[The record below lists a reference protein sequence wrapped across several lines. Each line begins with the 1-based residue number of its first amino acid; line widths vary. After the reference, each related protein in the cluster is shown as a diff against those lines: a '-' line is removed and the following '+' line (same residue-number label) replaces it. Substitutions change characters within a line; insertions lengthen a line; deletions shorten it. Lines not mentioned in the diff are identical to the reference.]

1 MLQEVEMNS
10 VFKPKVPKEQDQLH
24 ILIATCFQDRDFARK
39 LAAALR
45 RDRVTPSIEIAEMS
59 ASDSLARKLAST
71 THPIDCVIPLISII
85 SVAHNWVGRELSEVM
100 SREINH
106 RWVRTYPAKVDNC
119 SLPAVLL
126 NRFFADFYSLGW
138 NEAYEAVKAAI
149 QRKPGADQPTM
160 RQPAARAP
168 KPAIRKE
175 ELAPAPQ
182 PTDSKQVYLSY
193 DHEND
198 GYYRDVLLTWSKM
211 PGFAQ
216 LWVNEQPPTVPVDGP
231 EAEPVKQEL
240 SRRISSGSGLLCVVG
255 ANCCTN
261 GWMAW
266 EIKKADELGK
276 RIIAVRI
283 NRDCAVP
290 ELLSE
295 MGATCAMS
303 FTFEGIR
310 RAIEEAYGES
320 SLD

>member
-1 MLQEVEMNS
+1 MN
-10 VFKPKVPKEQDQLH
+10 FGFGTKAPKGQDQPH
-24 ILIATCFQDRDFARK
+24 ILIANCFQDREFARK

-45 RDRVTPSIEIAEMS
+45 RDRVSPSIEIAEMS

-71 THPIDCVIPLISII
+71 THPMDCVVPVISII
-85 SVAHNWVGRELSEVM
+85 SVTHKWVERELVEVM
-100 SREINH
+100 SREING

-126 NRFFADFYSLGW
+126 DRFFADFYVLGW
-138 NEAYEAVKAAI
+138 NQAYEAIKAAI
-149 QRKPGADQPTM
+149 QRKPGADRPTM

-168 KPAIRKE
+168 KPAPP
-175 ELAPAPQ
+175 ELEPAPAPA
-182 PTDSKQVYLSY
+182 PSDSKQVYLSF

-216 LWVNEQPPTVPVDGP
+216 LWVNEQPPTVPVDDP
-231 EAEPVKQEL
+231 EAEPIKQSL
-240 SRRISSGSGLLCVVG
+240 AKRIGAVSGLLCVVG
-255 ANCCTN
+255 ANSSTN
-261 GWMAW
+261 GWMEW
-266 EIKKADELGK
+266 EIKKADQLGK

-283 NRDCAVP
+283 NRDVAVP
-290 ELLSE
+290 ELLSD

-310 RAIEEAYGES
+310 RAIDEAYGET

>member
-1 MLQEVEMNS
+1 MN
-10 VFKPKVPKEQDQLH
+10 FGFGTKTPKGQDQPH
-24 ILIATCFQDRDFARK
+24 ILIANCFQDRDFARK

-45 RDRVTPSIEIAEMS
+45 RDRVSTSIEIAEMS

-71 THPIDCVIPLISII
+71 THPVDCVVPVISII
-85 SVAHNWVGRELSEVM
+85 SVTHNWVERELVEVM
-100 SREINH
+100 SREINR

-119 SLPAVLL
+119 SLTAGLRD
-126 NRFFADFYSLGW
+126 RFFADFYSLGW
-138 NEAYEAVKAAI
+138 NEAYEAIKAAI
-149 QRKPGADQPTM
+149 ERRPGADRPTL
-160 RQPAARAP
+160 RQPVARAP
-168 KPAIRKE
+168 KPVPRDEDA
-175 ELAPAPQ
+175 APAPANA
-182 PTDSKQVYLSY
+182 KQVYLSF

-198 GYYRDVLLTWSKM
+198 GYYRDVLVTWSKM

-216 LWVNEQPPTVPVDGP
+216 LWVNDQPPAVPVDGT
-231 EAEPVKQEL
+231 EAEPFKQAL
-240 SRRISSGSGLLCVVG
+240 ARQIAAASGLLCVVG
-255 ANCCTN
+255 AESSTN

-290 ELLSE
+290 ELLSDL
-295 MGATCAMS
+295 GATCAMS

-310 RAIEEAYGES
+310 RAIEEAYGET